1 MKPCDN
7 LMLYA
12 QGELPEA
19 DRETFRR
26 HLQNCAHC
34 RAELKFLQLE
44 QEALVAPAAPAHLVE
59 AVFAK
64 TTRQS
69 AFQRYKAALKPLWSG
84 VFMAVL
90 AVGLFTGGWMLE
102 HRPGYDSQ
110 EIIAYMAE
118 NLDEEYQTFASD
130 LAQLEADF

>member
-1 MKPCDN
+1 MKPCDK

-12 QGELPEA
+12 QGELPEE
-19 DRETFRR
+19 DRAAFRR
-26 HLQNCAHC
+26 HVQQCAHC
-34 RAELKFLQLE
+34 RAGLKFLQLE
-44 QEALVAPAAPAHLVE
+44 QEALLAPAAPAALVE

-64 TTRQS
+64 TTRRGGAISWQ
-69 AFQRYKAALKPLWSG
+69 AKLKPLWSG
-84 VFMAVL
+84 LFIAVL

-110 EIIAYMAE
+110 EIIAYMAN